1 MSFTLNKDIGD
12 IFIPRVIYMAAWSCT
27 KDTYA
32 GLACAK
38 SPFWLACLT
47 SLFFMK
53 PTNMV
58 DAYEGNGMDVAA
70 GFLPRRNCLVKVT
83 PDSRALHR
91 SPDTLMD
98 HPIRTVRSF
107 RVLSSPP
114 SKIRFFCPGSVN
126 QSMLRKTTGPF
137 SLSVGFGIATPLG
150 QFVQGSC
157 RHSNQTSLKKM
168 NQGKVAY
175 FLPTCI
181 LQANCRVVPRKIM
194 SGRW

>member
-1 MSFTLNKDIGD
+1 
-12 IFIPRVIYMAAWSCT
+12 MAAWSCT
-27 KDTYA
+27 QDTYA

-70 GFLPRRNCLVKVT
+70 GFLPTRNCLAKVT

-126 QSMLRKTTGPF
+126 QSMLRKTTWPF

-150 QFVQGSC
+150 QFVQTPKNAQHMLAGLLALLLPRSSLA
-157 RHSNQTSLKKM
+157 HSWEDIPFFYHFPFATTQNT
-168 NQGKVAY
+168 
-175 FLPTCI
+175 
-181 LQANCRVVPRKIM
+181 
-194 SGRW
+194 